1 MRDLLGRPAGLRYV
15 ARSLLAP
22 TLLGARTPGPTP
34 PGARS
39 ASCCAHRFDLLDR
52 GVSHVPAPAPT
63 GEVLGVLEDV
73 DVVAAT
79 TRSSVGLR
87 TRIAR
92 AEGVDGVVA
101 AARGVGPAV
110 VALHDARVAAADV
123 AGITAVVV
131 DAVTR
136 RLVDLAVAEL
146 RPPPAPLTWLAPGSQ
161 AHREAVPSSDVHSA
175 LVLQLRLAH
184 QVEQLRAGRRPE
196 DRVRPRD
203 LAPVARASLREAF
216 RAVAAVQR

>member
-1 MRDLLGRPAGLRYV
+1 MTAPAWTVPADRLGGEVLL
-15 ARSLLAP
+15 
-22 TLLGARTPGPTP
+22 
-34 PGARS
+34 
-39 ASCCAHRFDLLDR
+39 DMLDR
-52 GVSHVPAPAPT
+52 GVSHVPVLAPT

-79 TRSSVGLR
+79 TRSSVGLC

-92 AEGVDGVVA
+92 AEGVDGVVD
-101 AARGVGPAV
+101 AARGLAPTV

-146 RPPPAPLTWLAPGSQ
+146 GPPPAPLTWLALGSQ
-161 AHREAVPSSDVHSA
+161 ARREAVPSSDVDSA
-175 LVLQLRLAH
+175 LVWLGPEQDAGPYAAALAALAAR
-184 QVEQLRAGRRPE
+184 VLDGLARAGFPADE
-196 DRVRPRD
+196 HG
-203 LAPVARASLREAF
+203 
-216 RAVAAVQR
+216 AVATNPLFARSYGAWAAAARSWLHDPL